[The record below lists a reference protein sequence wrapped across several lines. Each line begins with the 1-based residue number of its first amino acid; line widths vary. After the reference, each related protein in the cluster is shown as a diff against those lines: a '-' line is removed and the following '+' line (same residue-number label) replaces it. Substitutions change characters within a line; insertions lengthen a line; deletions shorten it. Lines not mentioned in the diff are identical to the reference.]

1 MYKLTVAEGKVM
13 KDIFKIARSIIV
25 FIITVVIIYGILGN
39 ISSTNDSIFK
49 VSRFRNFVVLT
60 GSMEPG
66 ISPGDYI
73 TIRKVDKDKL
83 EVNDIVTY
91 KVNDVVVTHQI
102 VKIDGD
108 NVTTQGTA
116 NNVADNPISK
126 DDILG
131 KYVFKIPKIGY
142 IMAFITSTP
151 GYILI
156 IGIIAIA
163 IFWEISDPEK
173 GKKLVEEKA
182 SSENIKYSDEEY
194 AEFLEFKKK
203 REEYQPITVVPELTI
218 QDDNKYL
225 NEEAVVMEKRISRSE
240 RNKLRK

>member
-1 MYKLTVAEGKVM
+1 M